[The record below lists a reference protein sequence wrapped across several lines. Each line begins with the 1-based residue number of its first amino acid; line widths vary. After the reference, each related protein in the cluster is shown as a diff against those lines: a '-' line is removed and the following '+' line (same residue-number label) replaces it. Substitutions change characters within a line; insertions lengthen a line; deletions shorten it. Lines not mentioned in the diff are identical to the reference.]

1 MTMTPNDKKKICSV
15 SNVYSNNKRVSER
28 FSKISGLSLSDM
40 GEYNEIE
47 KEKILAL
54 LEDQQNDQLTNT

>member
-1 MTMTPNDKKKICSV
+1 MTPNDKKKMSSV
-15 SNVYSNNKRVSER
+15 SNVYSNDKRVSER

-54 LEDQQNDQLTNT
+54 LED